1 MKEPDGGQQ
10 FYQFAFIKMT
20 AQLGPQHVINA
31 VGIGSH
37 TLRQAQPGFFAVA
50 EIRAAF
56 KMMQVVDLIFR
67 PAQPSCQDGMRSQ
80 SILAAIDLR
89 GAEDRKSTRLNSSH

>member
-10 FYQFAFIKMT
+10 FSQFAFIKMT
-20 AQLGPQHVINA
+20 AQLGPEQVINA

-37 TLRQAQPGFFAVA
+37 TLRQAQPGFFAVG

-56 KMMQVVDLIFR
+56 KMMQVIDLIFR
-67 PAQPSCQDGMRSQ
+67 PPQPSCQDGMRSQ
-80 SILAAIDLR
+80 SILATVDLR
-89 GAEDRKSTRLNSSH
+89 SADD